1 MLTYGPPNNEVFN
14 INSDIINGLRHNQD
28 EVIQK
33 QYQTGNNK
41 QDYSVRFNFLVESV
55 DTSSNN
61 EHVGILNSYINC
73 VS

>member
-14 INSDIINGLRHNQD
+14 INSNIINGLRHNQD

-41 QDYSVRFNFLVESV
+41 QDYSVRFNF
-55 DTSSNN
+55 SSR
-61 EHVGILNSYINC
+61 EC
-73 VS
+73 